1 MNNEEY
7 EIVSRPLYVV
17 ENSNL
22 KLVLL
27 IPNKNDSNMEDKL
40 SIDESFNKPI
50 SIYTRELTS
59 DMENEILKTD
69 EFNVTYSIMLIKND
83 LTNYIN
89 KIIEILD
96 AVPENATLA
105 GSNGET
111 KHYALCTDFMPSF
124 LTVLLEEAL
133 SEIPKNKARL
143 HLFNGIYDHGAMFAI
158 STISENLRDIFK
170 DTTVN

>member
-40 SIDESFNKPI
+40 YIDESFNEPI

-89 KIIEILD
+89 KI
-96 AVPENATLA
+96 
-105 GSNGET
+105 
-111 KHYALCTDFMPSF
+111 C
-124 LTVLLEEAL
+124 
-133 SEIPKNKARL
+133 R
-143 HLFNGIYDHGAMFAI
+143 
-158 STISENLRDIFK
+158 TISKQLFRYH
-170 DTTVN
+170 